1 MLLRVYCCIITKKV
15 VSLHDFCNYVS
26 MRTKDLIAKR
36 ERRAR
41 QSAKKQSY
49 HPSAKQLPETA
60 VQEAYTLPSSFG
72 AEVLKE
78 LKALPLSISDEEIL
92 RRRDMR
98 EVLTFTIDP
107 EDAKD
112 FDDALSYEVL
122 QDDHGEVRYRI
133 GIHIADVTHYVQ
145 EGSAVDEEAYQR
157 GTSIYL
163 VDRVI
168 PMLPEQLSN
177 ELCSLRPNEDKL
189 CMSVIV
195 DMDKQAKVLRHKICR
210 TVIRSDYRLT
220 YEEALGQLTVDN
232 GQLTVDNGQL
242 TVDNGQLTVDNGQ
255 LTVDNGELVG
265 ALQAMNELAKQLRK
279 KRFEHGAINF
289 ETPEVRFRLNE
300 HGEPIEIVFHQST
313 AANHLIEEFML
324 LANRIVAKEAGGNG
338 QLTVDNGQLTVDN
351 GQLTVDNG
359 QLTVDN
365 GQLTV
370 DNGQLTVDKKGRGKA
385 FVYRV
390 HDVPDPEKLVKLGNF
405 IRQFGFHLRTSS
417 KRSVQNKHINSLLD
431 SCQGTNSQSL
441 IETLAIRTMA
451 KAVYST
457 SNIGH
462 YGLGFTHYTHFTSPI
477 RRYPDMMVHRL
488 LAKYILHSKQ
498 PCRHQQELLEE
509 ACVHCSDTEQMA
521 QMAERNSIKEMQA
534 RWMSQHIG
542 EEFEGVISGVTEFG
556 LFVQLK
562 DTLTEGLVPIR
573 TIEPHDYM
581 QYDEDNY
588 CLVAARSGITYTLSD
603 TVRVRVVRADV
614 EKKQIDFV
622 LVE

>member
-1 MLLRVYCCIITKKV
+1 M
-15 VSLHDFCNYVS
+15 HDFCSYVS

-60 VQEAYTLPSSFG
+60 AEAAYTLPSAFG

-133 GIHIADVTHYVQ
+133 GIHIADVTYYVQ

-220 YEEALGQLTVDN
+220 YEEAMGLLAIGDGQLDIGD
-232 GQLTVDNGQL
+232 GQLDIGDWRLAIGDGQ
-242 TVDNGQLTVDNGQ
+242 
-255 LTVDNGELVG
+255 LVG

-338 QLTVDNGQLTVDN
+338 RLDIGEKV
-351 GQLTVDNG
+351 
-359 QLTVDN
+359 
-365 GQLTV
+365 
-370 DNGQLTVDKKGRGKA
+370 RGERA

-462 YGLGFTHYTHFTSPI
+462 YGLGFAHYTHFTSPI

-588 CLVAARSGITYTLSD
+588 CLVAARSGVTYTLSD
-603 TVRVRVVRADV
+603 SVRVRVVKADV

>member
-1 MLLRVYCCIITKKV
+1 M
-15 VSLHDFCNYVS
+15 HDFCNYVS

-60 VQEAYTLPSSFG
+60 AEAAYTLPSAFG

-220 YEEALGQLTVDN
+220 YEEAMR
-232 GQLTVDNGQL
+232 QL

-324 LANRIVAKEAGGNG
+324 LANRIVAKEVGGNG
-338 QLTVDNGQLTVDN
+338 RLDIGDGRLDI
-351 GQLTVDNG
+351 GE
-359 QLTVDN
+359 
-365 GQLTV
+365 
-370 DNGQLTVDKKGRGKA
+370 KGRGKA

-588 CLVAARSGITYTLSD
+588 CLVAARSGVTYTLSD
-603 TVRVRVVRADV
+603 SVRVRVVRADV